1 MLSITVR
8 EFARLTTS
16 SIESTLDRA
25 HIPASAFDYLCKLAS
40 SFKGGTG
47 LLQVE
52 DRAWLKLD
60 NYVGVIETPCG
71 TRIEIL
77 PKSFMAEDCIIKA
90 RKLLRKMI
98 EASFDLPTRH
108 VGEASLE
115 LFNTP
120 LSEWVM
126 ERFVDSFNSLIK
138 RGLRAHYQRIDEEQ
152 FFLKGQINFS
162 AQMRQSPS
170 QQHKF
175 QIRHDIFTFNRAE
188 NRLLKLALLRVS
200 KTTEQSKTLRLSQ
213 DLLSLL
219 NEVTA
224 STEISRDFSV
234 WHNDRLMSDYKDI
247 RPWCELILGEHMPSS
262 ILGEWRGVS
271 LLFPMEK
278 LFERYVVKWLKK
290 QLPSEAILHSPAR
303 SRYLCEHLDAS
314 FFRLEPD
321 ILIEHE
327 GKTWLL
333 DTKWKRLNSSDRG
346 SKYGLSQSDFYQLFA
361 YGNKYLGGQGHMFL
375 IYPMTST
382 FNQPLPDFSFSET
395 LKLSAIPFDIE
406 NDKLIVEQELLQLIN
421 KSCN

>member
-1 MLSITVR
+1 MLAITVR

-16 SIESTLDRA
+16 SIEPTLDRA
-25 HIPASAFDYLCKLAS
+25 QISVSAFDYLCRLAS
-40 SFKGGTG
+40 SFNGGTG

-60 NYVGVIETPCG
+60 NHVGVIETPCG

-77 PKSFMAEDCIIKA
+77 PKSFMDEDCVIKA
-90 RKLLRKMI
+90 RRLLRKMI

-115 LFNTP
+115 LFNAP

-126 ERFVDSFNSLIK
+126 ERFVDSFSSLIK
-138 RGLRAHYQRIDEEQ
+138 RGLRAHYQRLDEEQ
-152 FFLKGQINFS
+152 FYLKGQINFS

-175 QIRHDIFTFNRAE
+175 QIRHDIFTFDRAE

-200 KTTEQSKTLRLSQ
+200 KTTQQPRTLRLSQ
-213 DLLSLL
+213 ELLSLL
-219 NEVTA
+219 NEVTV
-224 STEISRDFSV
+224 STAISRDFSA
-234 WHNDRLMSDYKDI
+234 WRSDRLMSDYQDI
-247 RPWCELILGEHMPSS
+247 KPWCELVLGEHMPTS

-278 LFERYVVKWLKK
+278 LFERYVVKWLRRN
-290 QLPSEAILHSPAR
+290 LPNNAILHAPAR
-303 SRYLCEHLDAS
+303 SRYLCAHLESS

-333 DTKWKRLNSSDRG
+333 DTKWKRLNSSDRA

-375 IYPMTST
+375 IYPLTST
-382 FNQPLPDFSFSET
+382 FNRPLADFSFSET

-406 NDKLIVEQELLQLIN
+406 NEELIVEHELLQLFD

>member
-1 MLSITVR
+1 MLAITVR

-16 SIESTLDRA
+16 SIVSTLDRA
-25 HIPASAFDYLCKLAS
+25 QIPSSAFDYLCKLAS
-40 SFKGGTG
+40 SFNTGTA

-77 PKSFMAEDCIIKA
+77 PKSFMDEDCIHKA

-98 EASFDLPTRH
+98 EASFDLPTRQ
-108 VGEASLE
+108 VGETSLE
-115 LFNTP
+115 IFNAALT
-120 LSEWVM
+120 EWVM

-152 FFLKGQINFS
+152 FYLKGQINFS

-175 QIRHDIFTFNRAE
+175 QIRHDIFTFDRAE

-200 KTTEQSKTLRLSQ
+200 KTTRQSTTWRLSQ

-219 NEVTA
+219 NEVPSSSA
-224 STEISRDFSV
+224 INRDLSA
-234 WHNDRLMSDYKDI
+234 WRNDRLMNDYKDVK
-247 RPWCELILGEHMPSS
+247 PWCELVLGEHMPTS
-262 ILGEWRGVS
+262 ILGEWRGIS
-271 LLFPMEK
+271 LLYPMEK
-278 LFERYVVKWLKK
+278 LFERYVVKWLRKNL
-290 QLPSEAILHSPAR
+290 QSDAILHAPIK
-303 SRYLCEHLDAS
+303 SRYLCSQLES
-314 FFRLEPD
+314 PIFRLEPD
-321 ILIEHE
+321 IFIEFGGE
-327 GKTWLL
+327 KWLL
-333 DTKWKRLNSSDRG
+333 DTKWKRLNSDDRA

-361 YGNKYLGGQGHMFL
+361 YGHKYLNGQGHMFL
-375 IYPMTST
+375 VYPLTSS
-382 FNQPLPDFSFSET
+382 FNQPLPPFSFSDT

-406 NDKLIVEQELLQLIN
+406 NDLLLIN
-421 KSCN
+421 EESFPSVAE